1 MSTRSNIVIKVKPA
15 DYGTVSNTINAKVDD
30 KTPYIQIYS
39 HNDGY
44 PGHMLDELETYFNDY
59 DSALK
64 MILAGNTSGIYDGG
78 SQTYTCQGESYED
91 NAPWPV
97 EHPSFDE
104 DYLYV
109 FENDEWTVFNEN
121 DID

>member
-15 DYGTVSNTINAKVDD
+15 DYVTVSNIINAKVDD

-39 HNDGY
+39 HHDGY
-44 PGHMLDELETYFNDY
+44 PDHMLDELETYFNDY
-59 DSALK
+59 DVALK
-64 MILAGNTSGIYDGG
+64 MILAGNTSGIYYG
-78 SQTYTCQGESYED
+78 SSKTYTNLGESYED

-109 FENDEWTVFNEN
+109 FENDEWTVLK
-121 DID
+121 